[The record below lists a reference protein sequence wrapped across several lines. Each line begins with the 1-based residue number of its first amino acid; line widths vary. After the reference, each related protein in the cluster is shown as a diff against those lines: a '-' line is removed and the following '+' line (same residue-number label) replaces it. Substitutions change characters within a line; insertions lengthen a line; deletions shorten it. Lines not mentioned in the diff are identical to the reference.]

1 MPVSPEIEIG
11 EAALI
16 SVTVIVFDVRREF
29 LGTLVWSV
37 NVNWS
42 GVVSADSA
50 SVVTVKVSVTPPMFS
65 VVFLAVDQLEDEVCL
80 TVTVSPLFTVLLE
93 S

>member
-1 MPVSPEIEIG
+1 M
-11 EAALI
+11 L
-16 SVTVIVFDVRREF
+16 T
-29 LGTLVWSV
+29 V
-37 NVNWS
+37 NVN
-42 GVVSADSA
+42 VVVPSFPSDFETLLIERLGSVDSA